1 MSITNINEKVYR
13 YGLFRIFEFTVEK
26 KLKKK
31 CFLVNF
37 AKILK
42 LTLMKKTLVIHSLIY
57 KTITNA
63 KKVSKEYKLK
73 TVFHKPVR
81 RLRTIVYKILISK
94 QASINKRSQKLRRLS
109 RIIST
114 KILQKILKFERGK
127 SRKIIFKLFLVL
139 TSMIYKSQFSAQN
152 FAFTSIKFSSFE
164 DYSKLNSEISEA
176 NHFGSKDP
184 GQDLPYLLQIN
195 SMEILKYENS
205 SDSLK
210 LLKKNSEK
218 TFELSSPELKLLSP
232 IPMSVK
238 SKGILNFSK
247 YLINRKKLEM
257 IKEDFSSVEQPKQ
270 LVKLKK
276 KKNSEKKSL
285 PP

>member
-1 MSITNINEKVYR
+1 MT
-13 YGLFRIFEFTVEK
+13 
-26 KLKKK
+26 
-31 CFLVNF
+31 
-37 AKILK
+37 
-42 LTLMKKTLVIHSLIY
+42 
-57 KTITNA
+57 

-176 NHFGSKDP
+176 NHFWVKRP
-184 GQDLPYLLQIN
+184 WPRPAVFTAN
-195 SMEILKYENS
+195 
-205 SDSLK
+205 K
-210 LLKKNSEK
+210 LDGNFKIRKLFRFIETAKEKLRKN
-218 TFELSSPELKLLSP
+218 L
-232 IPMSVK
+232 
-238 SKGILNFSK
+238 
-247 YLINRKKLEM
+247 
-257 IKEDFSSVEQPKQ
+257 
-270 LVKLKK
+270 
-276 KKNSEKKSL
+276 
-285 PP
+285 